1 MKGDGSTDDS
11 ASLNAI
17 LAANAANCKI
27 SYFPYGVYIVKS
39 TLFVPPGTRI
49 VGEAWSVISG
59 IGSTFG
65 DANNPQP
72 VVQIGNVSDV
82 GVAQI
87 QDMRFTVADI
97 SPGAIILQVNMAGFN
112 QGDVGIWNSH
122 VTVGGTADTNVNIA
136 CSSGNTA
143 DCKAAFAMVHLT
155 SSSSAYIENMWGWTA
170 DHSLERGGHQNI
182 ATGRG
187 LLVEATNGTWLTGTA
202 FEHNTLYNYNLH
214 NAENVYA
221 GMQQTETAYWQ
232 GVGSQQNAPAP
243 WTPNGVFG
251 DPDFS
256 WCAGGGGQACQMG
269 LALNVDGGSDLFLYG
284 AAFWTFFHGE
294 VSTCYSCAA
303 TICGVGCITNQA
315 RVVNGTQGLYWFGI
329 NSRAA
334 DVMVLDDGADPQQRS
349 NPGGWNCGNQ
359 CSGGVVAAYLTFEG
373 TGVGKV

>member
-1 MKGDGSTDDS
+1 MTISVKGDGSSDDS

-27 SYFPYGVYIVKS
+27 SYFPYGVYVVKS
-39 TLFVPPGTRI
+39 TVFVPPGTRI

-59 IGSTFG
+59 IGGFFG
-65 DANNPQP
+65 DANNSMP
-72 VVQIGNVSDV
+72 VVKVGNPGDV
-82 GVAQI
+82 GIAQI

-97 SPGAIILQVNMAGFN
+97 TPGAIILQVNMAGAE
-112 QGDVGIWNSH
+112 QGDVGMWNSH
-122 VTVGGTADTNVNIA
+122 VTVGGTADTNVNTA
-136 CSSGNTA
+136 CDGPNTA

-187 LLVEATNGTWLTGTA
+187 LLVEATKASWLTGTA

-214 NAENVYA
+214 NAKNVFA

-232 GVGSQQNAPAP
+232 GVGSLQNAPAP
-243 WTPNGVFG
+243 WVADRRYG

-256 WCAGGGGQACQMG
+256 WCGGGDQSCRMG
-269 LALNVDGGSDLFLYG
+269 LAQNIDGGENLFLYG

-294 VSTCYSCAA
+294 VNTCYNCPA
-303 TICGVGCITNQA
+303 TVCGANCIKHQA
-315 RVVNGTQGLYWFGI
+315 RVANHPRGLYWYGV

-334 DVMVLDDGADPQQRS
+334 DVMILDGERNPAQRY
-349 NPGGWNCGNQ
+349 NPGGWGCGDG
-359 CSGGVVAAYLTFEG
+359 CPGGVIAGYLPFSG
-373 TGVGKV
+373 R

>member
-1 MKGDGSTDDS
+1 M
-11 ASLNAI
+11 
-17 LAANAANCKI
+17 
-27 SYFPYGVYIVKS
+27 
-39 TLFVPPGTRI
+39 
-49 VGEAWSVISG
+49 ISG

-65 DANNPQP
+65 DARNPKP
-72 VVQIGNVSDV
+72 VVQVGSPGDV

-87 QDMRFTVADI
+87 LDMRFAVADI
-97 SPGAIILQVNMAGFN
+97 APGAIILQVNMAGSH

-122 VTVGGTADTNVNIA
+122 VTVGGTADTKINTVCGN
-136 CSSGNTA
+136 GNTA
-143 DCKAAFAMVHLT
+143 DCMATFAMVHLT

-187 LLVEATNGTWLTGTA
+187 MLVEATKGTWLTGTA

-214 NAENVYA
+214 NAQNVYA

-243 WTPNGVFG
+243 WTANSKYG

-256 WCAGGGGQACQMG
+256 WCGGGDQSCRMG
-269 LALNVDGGSDLFLYG
+269 LAQNIDGGSKIFLYG

-294 VSTCYSCAA
+294 VSTCYNCAP
-303 TICGVGCITNQA
+303 TICGPNCITNQA
-315 RVVNGTQGLYWFGI
+315 RVTNSPKALYWYGV

-334 DVMVLDDGADPQQRS
+334 DLMVLDGGGDPKQRF
-349 NPGGWNCGNQ
+349 NPGGWDCGNG
-359 CSGGVVAAYLTFEG
+359 CPGGVVAGYLPFAG
-373 TGVGKV
+373 TQVGEL